1 MRCVAWPLS
10 KSRWLSPTLFC
21 ALHLMSLCAVMKF
34 YTTKIQ
40 PKTSKPEDA
49 SRKQAGHINARHSS
63 SGNRANWR
71 TRDQREKA
79 KHNSTSE
86 LEARSLDYLMP
97 LQFESFF
104 VSAFFFFFF
113 GHTTAACGI
122 LVPQLGLQPTPA
134 AGGSNHW
141 IAWEF
146 P

>member
-1 MRCVAWPLS
+1 
-10 KSRWLSPTLFC
+10 
-21 ALHLMSLCAVMKF
+21 MSLCAVMKF

-49 SRKQAGHINARHSS
+49 SREQARHINARHSS

-86 LEARSLDYLMP
+86 LEAGSLDYLMP

-104 VSAFFFFFF
+104 VSAFFFFLA
-113 GHTTAACGI
+113 T
-122 LVPQLGLQPTPA
+122 PLQHA
-134 AGGSNHW
+134 ES
-141 IAWEF
+141 
-146 P
+146 